1 MYSPVILSLIP
12 EAKQDSLTLTS
23 LPRIQWTT
31 AILKK
36 MPDWLNV
43 VTRADSHF
51 LACSVLL
58 YTKSLDK
65 SRCEKSQCCELRK
78 KVINVRLQ
86 K

>member
-51 LACSVLL
+51 LACSRSARQESMRKISVL
-58 YTKSLDK
+58 
-65 SRCEKSQCCELRK
+65 
-78 KVINVRLQ
+78 
-86 K
+86 